1 MAITNEGSVRVYGVP
16 KGAAGITVVER
27 TGLSALSE
35 PRYGTTAF
43 IGNLKRG
50 TPGVL
55 IPCNS
60 YKAYQDSFGD
70 PKNMGWHLYSDAAQM
85 TPDAIEGYYSN
96 GGQAGQMWA
105 LRLELPRMKSASTTL
120 LNSLG
125 SPVLRI
131 TAANPGRWGGRY
143 SKVTARPIIFATART
158 FTLNAPG
165 VEANQ
170 YVGSIAKFSDGTE
183 REYEIV
189 SNTASGTNGEVIF
202 SVSSQYSLVFDN
214 VSGPTTLSGTAS
226 YQRYQALS
234 GTASFALFKA
244 ITATA
249 TAAGRVVTGVGTKFL
264 TELKLGANLYMN
276 GEARVVDSITSDTT
290 ATITDAFSADGTGT
304 FEVDNTT
311 VTGATTTFLADL
323 AVGSNVY
330 VTVGGEVLS
339 RKVAAIATD
348 TSLTLESGFTAPFTT
363 ITLSTDNSIITGLTT
378 LFTTELQVGT
388 SYIVDPNRSGAAL
401 KVKAITSATSVTVD
415 GFFSRNFTTAQITKQ
430 SLSAEVT
437 LVQQGNDG
445 LGVEITAGQK
455 FPATHFGLTVRF
467 NGTVIYQVSDAS
479 LDPVDRYFVEPLI
492 NDDGRNI
499 AYQSESENYNQWI
512 TVESLWD
519 AAYTTGVGADVR
531 PVNGSGPALA
541 VLANRI
547 YTIADLDYDRV
558 VSRFLFPDPYAQGR
572 SSVRVTK
579 ANAPVVLSGTLSSV
593 GTVITGTGSAFR
605 TEVKAG
611 DYLYDPTSKTA
622 RKVRSVISD
631 TQLNVD
637 TTFATNIASLTKGI
651 ICGFLECDPGYDLTT
666 LTSIGRSFNVTYP
679 ELLEGGYDGDLAALN
694 PYSYTQYLGQD
705 RDMLSSAFWGKG
717 LGLVKFA
724 LPGVSDVV
732 AQKAAANYAQLA
744 SYEFRAE
751 IPSNYTAATTAEQY
765 VNNILGRNDFISVAF
780 PSYGYVNSAVSA
792 GERFVPLS
800 GDIMGGE
807 ASFANANNG
816 YHYTFAGVKATMSRI
831 TKLPASLSPQDEQLL
846 NLAGI
851 VCVKKMQGNIVV
863 WGARGPAVS
872 PMYDF
877 LHARRIQSNFVR
889 MFLESRQLLEQLFQ
903 PNQPFLLDNIVMVL
917 NNWALNEYKKGT
929 FTQYLTFQQAV
940 EIRGQNSGNSLITDS
955 SGAAGLVQ
963 IIEGK
968 LNIFI
973 RYVPTGIVEQLSINI
988 SPDIITEKYGQ
999 SLSGASI

>member
-1 MAITNEGSVRVYGVP
+1 MAITSQGSVRVYGVP
-16 KGAAGITVVER
+16 KGAAGINVVER

-60 YKAYQDSFGD
+60 YKAYQEMFGD

-85 TPDAIEGYYSN
+85 TPDAVEGYYSN
-96 GGQAGQMWA
+96 GGQAGQLWA
-105 LRLELPRMKSASTTL
+105 LRLELPRMRSASTTL

-125 SPVLRI
+125 APVLKI

-143 SKVTARPIIFATART
+143 SQVSARPIIFATART
-158 FTLNAPG
+158 FTLNAPN

-170 YVGSIAKFSDGTE
+170 YIGSIAKFSDGTE

-189 SNTASGTNGEVIF
+189 SNTASGTSGEVVF
-202 SVSSQYSLVFDN
+202 SVSAQYSLIVDN
-214 VSGPTTLSGTAS
+214 VSGPTTLTGTAS
-226 YQRYQALS
+226 YQRYKPLS
-234 GTASFALFKA
+234 GTANFALFKP

-249 TAAGRVVTGVGTKFL
+249 TATGRTVTGVGTLFT
-264 TELKLGANLYMN
+264 TELKVGSNLYMN
-276 GEARVVDSITSDTT
+276 GEARVVDSITSNTT
-290 ATITDAFSADGTGT
+290 ATITEAFSADGIGT

-311 VTGATTTFLADL
+311 VTGATTTFIADL
-323 AVGSNVY
+323 AVGDTVY
-330 VTVGGEVLS
+330 VTVGGNLLS
-339 RKVAAIATD
+339 RKVAAIASD
-348 TSLTLESGFTAPFTT
+348 TALTLVSGFSAPFTT
-363 ITLSTDNSIITGLTT
+363 ASLSTDNNVITGLTT

-445 LGVEITAGQK
+445 LGIEITAGQK

-467 NGTVIYQVSDAS
+467 NDTVVYQVSDAS
-479 LDPVDRYFVEPLI
+479 LDPVDRYYVEPLI

-499 AYQSESENYNQWI
+499 CYQSESQNYNQWI

-519 AAYTTGVGADVR
+519 SAYTTGISADVR

-541 VLANRI
+541 VLPNRI
-547 YTIADLDYDRV
+547 YTVANLDYSRV

-572 SSVRVTK
+572 SSVRVSR
-579 ANAPVVLSGTLSSV
+579 ASAPTAISGTISSL
-593 GTVITGTGSAFR
+593 GTVVTGTGSVFR
-605 TEVKAG
+605 TQVKPG
-611 DYLYDPTSKTA
+611 DYLYDPVSKTA
-622 RKVRSVISD
+622 RRVRAVISD
-631 TQLNVD
+631 TLLNLD
-637 TTFATNIASLTKGI
+637 TTFAVNVPALTKGQVA
-651 ICGFLECDPGYDLTT
+651 GFLECDPGYNLTT

-679 ELLEGGYDGDLAALN
+679 ELLKGGYDGDLAALN

-705 RDMLSSAFWGKG
+705 RDMLSGAFWGKG

-732 AQKAAANYAQLA
+732 AQKAAANYAQYA
-744 SYEFRAE
+744 SYEFRTE
-751 IPSNYTAATTAEQY
+751 IPSNYTSATTAEQY
-765 VNNILGRNDFISVAF
+765 VNNILGRNDCISVAF
-780 PSYGYVNSAVSA
+780 PSYAYVNSAIAA
-792 GERFVPLS
+792 GERFVPAS

-807 ASFANANNG
+807 ASYANANSG
-816 YHYTFAGVKATMSRI
+816 YHYSFAGVKAVMSRI
-831 TKLPASLSPQDEQLL
+831 TRLPVSLSPQDEQLL

-863 WGARGPAVS
+863 WGARGPAIS

-903 PNQPFLLDNIVMVL
+903 PNQPYLLDAIIMVL

-929 FTQYLTFQQAV
+929 FTQYLTFEQAV
-940 EIRGQNSGNSLITDS
+940 EIRGQNSGNSLITDGD
-955 SGAAGLVQ
+955 GAAGLVQ